1 MFRHRHRSEVP
12 SLNTASTADISFMLL
27 IFFLVVSSMDSDRG
41 MRRQLPPPAENE
53 ELTLDIAKEH
63 VLRVE
68 LDAEGLL
75 TCDGDTVS
83 LTALT
88 GRVKEFAA
96 KDPDVNV
103 VAVETSRDARYDDY
117 FHMQQAIVGAY
128 RQLGVKPRISEL
140 ATDPE
145 AKEGGRP

>member
-63 VLRVE
+63 VLRVG
-68 LDAEGLL
+68 LGAEGVL
-75 TCDGDTVS
+75 TCDGDTLS
-83 LTALT
+83 LAALA

-96 KDPDVNV
+96 KAPDVNV
-103 VAVETSRDARYDDY
+103 VAVEFSREARYDDY

-140 ATDPE
+140 TPDPE
-145 AKEGGRP
+145 SKEGGRP